1 LNLKAIELYTNAI
14 ESLDSSRNP
23 DNDNLL
29 FEILLE
35 RERLYG
41 LEGRRKEQAE
51 DLRELSRLAT
61 GDDSRSIKVLVREAS
76 YHYALGSYPVSLE
89 RAQAAE
95 ELSERNKM
103 PVDEAVSIKL
113 LVAKAMQALGD
124 LDEVLLKLRSTL
136 AIASQSGNKSLEAS
150 VQSSFGDFYQS
161 RGDFKLA
168 LKYID
173 EARKLYREASDYKSL
188 ERLSGQMGIV
198 YKYMGQFEL
207 ASKSFQES
215 LEAARR
221 AGDKKK
227 ETTTLGNLAIVSKNM
242 GLYDEALS
250 YIEQA
255 LQTAREIRDRHSEST
270 LLDTLG
276 NIERALGRYEKA
288 IEHLTMSINLSEET
302 GERPLVAK
310 HYSNLASV
318 YSELGE
324 YEKAIELEE
333 HSIEISKEVGG
344 LKSEAL
350 SMIKLGTLYDIEGDH
365 DKAGELL
372 ERAIEIFEETD
383 ARTLYIDALLD
394 MAEHYIPTGD
404 LKKAS
409 DFIEK
414 ARNHALKHKLEG
426 FDAEVSRLKS
436 EIELGEGNLKEALSI
451 IDEAVRDRGVGGKL
465 SFLHF
470 RILER
475 MGETAK
481 AREIID
487 ELYGEVYSRAEG
499 ILGPAAREGFL
510 ENVAFNREVIAAWRR
525 FH

>member
-1 LNLKAIELYTNAI
+1 MNLKAIELYAKAI
-14 ESLDSSRNP
+14 ESLYSRKNP
-23 DNDNLL
+23 DDDDLL

-51 DLRELSRLAT
+51 DLKELSRLAT
-61 GDDSRSIKVLVREAS
+61 GVDSRVIKVLVREAS

-95 ELSERNKM
+95 ELSEKNRL
-103 PVDEAVSIKL
+103 PVDETVSIKL
-113 LVAKAMQALGD
+113 LVARAMQALGD

-136 AIASQSGNKSLEAS
+136 AIASQSGNKLVGAS
-150 VQSSFGDFYQS
+150 VQSGFGDFYQS

-168 LKYID
+168 LKHIE
-173 EARKLYREASDYKSL
+173 EAGKLYREASDYQS
-188 ERLSGQMGIV
+188 EQRLSGQMGIV

-207 ASKSFQES
+207 ARNSFKES
-215 LEAARR
+215 LEGAIRT
-221 AGDKKK
+221 GDKKR

-255 LQTAREIRDRHSEST
+255 LVTAREIRDRHSEST

-276 NIERALGRYEKA
+276 NIERALGRYEEA
-288 IEHLTMSINLSEET
+288 IQHLTTSINLSEET

-324 YEKAIELEE
+324 YAKAIELEE
-333 HSIEISKEVGG
+333 HSIEISTEVGG

-350 SMIKLGTLYDIEGDH
+350 SMIKLGALYDIEGEH
-365 DKAGELL
+365 ERAGELL
-372 ERAIEIFEETD
+372 ERALQIFEETD
-383 ARTLYIDALLD
+383 ARTLYMDALLD
-394 MAEHYIPTGD
+394 IAEHHILTGD
-404 LKKAS
+404 CKKGR

-414 ARNHALKHKLEG
+414 ARSHAAAYGLEG
-426 FDAEVSRLKS
+426 FDAEISRLCS
-436 EIELGEGNLKEALSI
+436 EIELKTGNLEEALSI
-451 IDEAVRDRGVGGKL
+451 IDEAVRDKGGGGKL
-465 SFLHF
+465 NFLHF
-470 RILER
+470 SILER
-475 MGETAK
+475 MGEKAR

-487 ELYGEVYSRAEG
+487 RLYSEVSSRAEG
-499 ILGPAAREGFL
+499 ILDPAARKGFL
-510 ENVAFNREVIAAWRR
+510 ENVAFNREIIKAWQR
-525 FH
+525 FR